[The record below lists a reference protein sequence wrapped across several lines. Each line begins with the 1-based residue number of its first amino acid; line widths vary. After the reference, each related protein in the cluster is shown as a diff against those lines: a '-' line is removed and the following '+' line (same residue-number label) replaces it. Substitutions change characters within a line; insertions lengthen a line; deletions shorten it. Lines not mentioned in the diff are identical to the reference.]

1 MNSRDREP
9 VGVAHFS
16 AIEAPPAEFVGLA
29 AAAGFSRVGLRLF
42 PAFPGAP
49 VHSLPAGS
57 ASAREVAARL
67 GDTGVTLW
75 DIEFV
80 VIDAAFDPA
89 SHRRV
94 LGDAAAL
101 GARRLSVCGEDADR
115 ARLIDNFAALCALA
129 AEFEL
134 AVDLENMGWRPVR
147 AFSDARAVVEAA
159 GAPNGGVLVDA
170 LHFFRNG
177 GTPEQLRAAPAG
189 MIRHVQLCDV
199 RGPGPETDAA
209 RIAEARGGRFA
220 PGAGELPLTGF
231 LAALPPE
238 AAISVEVPI
247 PEGVSAA
254 AHLGRLC
261 EAARAAI
268 RAAGPA
274 GGALT

>member
-1 MNSRDREP
+1 MTLRDREP
-9 VGVAHFS
+9 IGVAHFS
-16 AIEAPPAEFVGLA
+16 AIETAPAKFVRLA
-29 AAAGFSRVGLRLF
+29 AAAGFSRVGFRLF

-49 VHSLPAGS
+49 FHSLPAGS
-57 ASAREVAARL
+57 PSAREVAARL

-75 DIEFV
+75 DVEFV

-101 GARRLSVCGEDADR
+101 GARRVSVCGEDADR
-115 ARLIDNFAALCALA
+115 ARLTDNFAGLCALA
-129 AEFEL
+129 AEFGL

-147 AFSDARAVVEAA
+147 AFSDALAVVEAA

-189 MIRHVQLCDV
+189 LIRHVQLCDV
-199 RGPGPETDAA
+199 RGPEPETDAA

-220 PGAGELPLTGF
+220 PGAGELPLTAL

-238 AAISVEVPI
+238 AAVSVEVPI
-247 PEGVSAA
+247 PEGVSTAT
-254 AHLGRLC
+254 HLGRLR
-261 EAARAAI
+261 EAARAVT
-268 RAAGPA
+268 RAAGRS
-274 GGALT
+274 GAVLT